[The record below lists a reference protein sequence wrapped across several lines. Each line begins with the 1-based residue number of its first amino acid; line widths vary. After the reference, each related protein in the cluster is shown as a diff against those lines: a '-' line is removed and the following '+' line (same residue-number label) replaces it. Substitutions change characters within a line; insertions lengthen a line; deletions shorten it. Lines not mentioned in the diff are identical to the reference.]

1 VEYKPILPYSGRLS
15 LSAISVVP
23 GEECARAGLVLT
35 IQDIP
40 VDMSQIEQL
49 IAAFFWAHAIE
60 APGIQP
66 SDLAQTLAAMLPK

>member
-1 VEYKPILPYSGRLS
+1 MFWNTSPSYPIPD
-15 LSAISVVP
+15 ACP